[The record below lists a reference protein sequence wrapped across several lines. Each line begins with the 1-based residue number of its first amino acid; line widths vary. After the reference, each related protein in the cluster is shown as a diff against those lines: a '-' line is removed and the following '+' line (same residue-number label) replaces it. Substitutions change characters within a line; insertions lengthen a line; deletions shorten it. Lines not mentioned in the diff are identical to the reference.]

1 MSLLL
6 KDCIRKLPV
15 THEHVETCTER
26 DPMLKKVKSCVRTGR
41 WSKGNSELVPFYNR
55 RETLSVVGKCLMTGE
70 RVVIPRELQAKV
82 LKELHIGHPGI
93 VRMKKLARSYVYWP
107 SVDKD
112 CEDVVKS
119 VQNAR
124 RMRSLLSKCL

>member
-1 MSLLL
+1 M
-6 KDCIRKLPV
+6 CENRKMVQRKFRAGSVLQP
-15 THEHVETCTER
+15 
-26 DPMLKKVKSCVRTGR
+26 
-41 WSKGNSELVPFYNR
+41 KG
-55 RETLSVVGKCLMTGE
+55 TLSVVGKCLMTGE